1 MILIG
6 AGTRKLSVEECVG
19 KIFCDL
25 ISKGSSSFK
34 KGLNKI
40 KCNYSHKVESL
51 IKYSFKFVINLR
63 VH

>member
-6 AGTRKLSVEECVG
+6 AGTNVG
-19 KIFCDL
+19 TKFCDF
-25 ISKGSSSFK
+25 IFKGSSSFK
-34 KGLNKI
+34 KRLNKI